1 MFKQPLRSVLWIDTS
16 YFLASAAS
24 KPLFAMLSEVFGQ
37 GPTLIAAVVI
47 TTAGTGVCSGSLDMP
62 SLVAGRLFQGMGNG
76 GAMAVSLLLV
86 TDLIPYPHRVRFS
99 DHICRAWAFGAM
111 LGPVSG
117 GLFGQYG
124 NWNWAFYSS
133 YVFCALSLLVAPF
146 AIDLRDCNIIYRRAM
161 HEMDWIGAV
170 LTSIGIGSLLA
181 GISWIGRPP
190 IEWNDWRI
198 LVSSCVGG
206 VVMVCLLLYESV
218 WVSHPMFNLGIFS
231 SISTIMLYIGCLLH
245 GILVRPIS
253 FKILVAAC

>member
-1 MFKQPLRSVLWIDTS
+1 
-16 YFLASAAS
+16 
-24 KPLFAMLSEVFGQ
+24 MLSEVFGQ
-37 GPTLIAAVVI
+37 GPILIAAVVI
-47 TTAGTGVCSGSLDMP
+47 TTAGTGVCSGSLDIP
-62 SLVAGRLFQGMGNG
+62 SLVAGRLFQGAGNG

-86 TDLIPYPHRVRFS
+86 ADLIPYPHRVRFS
-99 DHICRAWAFGAM
+99 GYICRAWAFGAM

-124 NWNWAFYSS
+124 NWNWTFYFS
-133 YVFCALSLLVAPF
+133 YIFCALSLLVAPF
-146 AIDLRDCNIIYRRAM
+146 AIDLRDSNTISRRAVR
-161 HEMDWIGAV
+161 EMDWIGAV

-190 IEWNDWRI
+190 VEWDDWRI

-206 VVMVCLLLYESV
+206 VVMVCLVLYESV

-245 GILVRPIS
+245 GILVSAIS
-253 FKILVAAC
+253 FTIFLGVC